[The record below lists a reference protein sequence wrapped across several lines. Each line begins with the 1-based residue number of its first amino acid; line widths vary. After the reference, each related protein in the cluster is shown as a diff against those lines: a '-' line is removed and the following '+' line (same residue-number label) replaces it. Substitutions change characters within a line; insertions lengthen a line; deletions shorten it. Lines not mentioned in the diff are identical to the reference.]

1 MSYESTNKFYSNNNT
16 RIQQMMMDSN
26 YYNEPPSQS
35 PMTNQYRP
43 SSTSHQ
49 TVSFYNKSKEI

>member
-1 MSYESTNKFYSNNNT
+1 MSYESTNKFYSNNNNT
-16 RIQQMMMDSN
+16 RTQQMIMDSN
-26 YYNEPPSQS
+26 YYNESPSQS

-49 TVSFYNKSKEI
+49 TVSF

>member
-1 MSYESTNKFYSNNNT
+1 MSYESTNKFYLNNNNNT
-16 RIQQMMMDSN
+16 RTQQMMMDSN

-49 TVSFYNKSKEI
+49 TVSF